1 MIIAIFSMFKRD
13 IEYTKD
19 PNCTSREKKSE
30 MNKTPT

>member
-19 PNCTSREKKSE
+19 PNCTSREKNQK
-30 MNKTPT
+30 